1 MSNEDNSIKQKRIL
15 VIGAGKPE
23 SLAFASALINMI
35 RASKLNDHFVV
46 VTEPT
51 DKQDHIELVYD
62 SELLKSI
69 ESVSKGDLLV
79 RQIAQ
84 MVRDNERDLNR
95 ELTEM
100 VKIPISLKNNFE
112 DPSVNYKSEPI
123 YKIIE
128 KENRLKNKLHKER
141 RKFDN
146 SRAKSNYKKR

>member
-15 VIGAGKPE
+15 VIGADKPE
-23 SLAFASALINMI
+23 SLALSKALVNLI

-46 VTEPT
+46 VAEPT

-69 ESVSKGDLLV
+69 ESVSKVDLLTK
-79 RQIAQ
+79 QIDQ
-84 MVRDNERDLNR
+84 MVRDNERNLNR

-100 VKIPISLKNNFE
+100 VILLKNNFE
-112 DPSVNYKSEPI
+112 EPSVNYKSEPI